1 MENWIATAAGLMH
14 INRVSNIEL
23 AKELNVTP
31 QYVSAILN
39 GKKAP
44 KDIERRVTTAIE
56 NIISKRK
63 QVSA

>member
-31 QYVSAILN
+31 QYISAILN
-39 GKKAP
+39 GKKSP
-44 KDIERRVTTAIE
+44 KGVEQRIMTAIE
-56 NIISKRK
+56 NVVSKRTD
-63 QVSA
+63 V